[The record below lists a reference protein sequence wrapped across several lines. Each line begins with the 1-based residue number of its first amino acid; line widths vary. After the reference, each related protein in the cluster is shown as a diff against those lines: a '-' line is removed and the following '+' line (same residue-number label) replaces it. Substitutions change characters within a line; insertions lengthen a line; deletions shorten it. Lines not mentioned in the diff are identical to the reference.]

1 MSRYD
6 AFGNMEM
13 DQIWDFFI
21 NYDICSEETLNVVTS
36 INGYSP
42 ETMADI
48 LYATTGLR
56 NIEQVIDEFGL
67 DPEDFGFDS
76 EDEDED
82 EY

>member
-6 AFGNMEM
+6 AFGDMNIDEV
-13 DQIWDFFI
+13 WDLFLTW
-21 NYDICSEETLNVVTS
+21 DICSEETLNVVTS
-36 INGYSP
+36 INGYSL

-56 NIEQVIDEFGL
+56 NIEQLKSEFGI
-67 DPEDFGFDS
+67 
-76 EDEDED
+76 EDEEDDFDDEE